1 MARVRALESFA
12 GLLGCMGAGQ
22 ETDLDDETAAA
33 MASEG
38 YPVELVGEPA
48 DEPAADG
55 PGKDSD
61 RNADPD
67 SGGGDGDGD
76 GGDDEGDGGDGDGKP
91 AGA

>member
-22 ETDLDDETAAA
+22 EADLDDETAAA

-55 PGKDSD
+55 SGQ
-61 RNADPD
+61 DPD
-67 SGGGDGDGD
+67 RDAGPDGGGGDGD
-76 GGDDEGDGGDGDGKP
+76 GGDDEIDGGDGDGEP